1 MLMTTRRARQLL
13 TREGVSAWSAAHVLD
28 AGLAG
33 RAIRSG
39 SVVLYEEECVTELA
53 ERPSISWPEVE
64 RLCPAGFF
72 VSRRNFP
79 ATSPRPEQLAA
90 LSNGWDAVS
99 PWQWIAVH
107 VQLEAY
113 GSFPF
118 VATIGGLVVLGADV
132 VEARGLLGLEL
143 RDPGP
148 WFDGLEGRWFPT
160 GQGRPWVLHVGP
172 LALGR
177 TET

>member
-1 MLMTTRRARQLL
+1 VLSS
-13 TREGVSAWSAAHVLD
+13 GV
-28 AGLAG
+28 AGEPV
-33 RAIRSG
+33 RTPSG
-39 SVVLYEEECVTELA
+39 DLYEEERVTELA
-53 ERPSISWPEVE
+53 ERPSVSRPEVE
-64 RLCPAGFF
+64 LLCPAGFF

-99 PWQWIAVH
+99 PWQWIAVRF
-107 VQLEAY
+107 QLEAY

-118 VATIGGLVVLGADV
+118 VATIGGLVVLGADI

-143 RDPGP
+143 RNPGA

-172 LALGR
+172 LALAR
-177 TET
+177 TGT